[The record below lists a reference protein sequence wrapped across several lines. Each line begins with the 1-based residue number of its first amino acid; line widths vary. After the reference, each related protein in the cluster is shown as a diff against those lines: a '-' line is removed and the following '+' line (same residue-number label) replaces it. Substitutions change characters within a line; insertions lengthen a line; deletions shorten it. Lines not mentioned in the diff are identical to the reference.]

1 MKKIGSV
8 LFTIVKGG
16 LVAVHV
22 RFLLKYYISIFDGFI
37 QFPITSV
44 LEKER
49 AKSMQKVP
57 TTFGDSVHLLKYLR
71 FRKV

>member
-1 MKKIGSV
+1 MKKLVQYSLPLG
-8 LFTIVKGG
+8 KGG